1 MKNNGRMQFP
11 KISVPTYLLDLLL
24 VFYTATTLPYTKTE
38 AGEWEIMNAFSFQ
51 TLARRL
57 TRSGPRANAQRSS
70 VPSLALARLHL
81 AQRQAH
87 ATCKQAA
94 RAATSLHVRAF
105 QP

>member
-1 MKNNGRMQFP
+1 MQFP

-24 VFYTATTLPYTKTE
+24 VFYTATTLPYTKTYTKTQT
-38 AGEWEIMNAFSFQ
+38 GDWGIMNTFSFQ

-57 TRSGPRANAQRSS
+57 TRSGPRANAQRNW
-70 VPSLALARLHL
+70 VPSPALARLHW